1 MRRLLRQPA
10 TWIGL
15 VLGLIVGLVSAVGGL
30 VAGRWPI
37 LGFAIAV
44 LTPILS
50 FAFEQLLGV
59 VFPKAYRKRV
69 APFLRRVIRWLL
81 NDSFLVEFTYQLV
94 FRLEALEPPE
104 VSSAV
109 GANEESGPKIHFRGG
124 TYLHLQYPEVRD
136 FVVVSWSPVTPLS
149 DENEEEETQVV
160 ISLQP
165 SVRQFTVRGS
175 ETELARLAHHIDRL
189 RQRLEDRLGSPTQR
203 VATAR
208 AWLAAYE
215 RPHGPVPPKEPEV
228 VTGGEVRRGD
238 GWIELTGDSATI
250 LPALGR
256 WIAEVAEPSQA

>member
-15 VLGLIVGLVSAVGGL
+15 VLGLIVGVCSAVGGL
-30 VAGRWPI
+30 VADRFPV
-37 LGFAIAV
+37 LGFAIAIV
-44 LTPILS
+44 IPILS

-59 VFPKAYRKRV
+59 VFPTAYRERV
-69 APFLRRVIRWLL
+69 APVLRRVVRWLL

-94 FRLEALEPPE
+94 FRLEALEPSE
-104 VSSAV
+104 VSSATGV
-109 GANEESGPKIHFRGG
+109 DEMGGPKIHFRGG
-124 TYLHLQYPEVRD
+124 SYLHLQYPDVRD
-136 FVVVSWSPVTPLS
+136 FVVVSWSPVDPSS
-149 DENEEEETQVV
+149 DDEEETQVV

-165 SVRQFTVRGS
+165 AVRQFTVRSS
-175 ETELARLAHHIDRL
+175 ETELARLALHIDRL
-189 RQRLEDRLGSPTQR
+189 RQRLEERLGSPTQR

-215 RPHGPVPPKEPEV
+215 RPHGPVPPGEPEA

-238 GWIELTGDSATI
+238 GWIELSADSAAI

-256 WIAEVAEPSQA
+256 LIAEVEEPSQA